1 MFEILLLVAT
11 KMKDLSWGDLIS
23 GYEVNPTRFSYDPNQ
38 VIFNFFFSFVL
49 IEDKRS
55 LLCKGLSFSIP
66 PKKIEYED
74 FLTQFKLLYTDTM
87 F

>member
-1 MFEILLLVAT
+1 MILFQV
-11 KMKDLSWGDLIS
+11 MKLTQLDFHMIPIKLFLI
-23 GYEVNPTRFSYDPNQ
+23 
-38 VIFNFFFSFVL
+38 FFSFVL
-49 IEDKRS
+49 IEEKKS

>member
-38 VIFNFFFSFVL
+38 VIFNFFFFIRL
-49 IEDKRS
+49 NRRQ
-55 LLCKGLSFSIP
+55 
-66 PKKIEYED
+66 KK
-74 FLTQFKLLYTDTM
+74 FAL
-87 F
+87 